1 MGSVRSPALG
11 SYRAVHQS
19 ARLPA
24 MTASETRHRPALRP
38 RHQPAAHSR
47 VNGPS
52 PTSKRTIFI
61 QTENTPNPDAL
72 KFIPNHPILP
82 EGFPTTFIEYLS
94 PRSTRLDHSTQSE
107 RCE

>member
-1 MGSVRSPALG
+1 MSLSSSSGIMLRRTIFNTRLAAQPWNAAGVTSPSVRSPALG

-61 QTENTPNPDAL
+61 QTENTTNPDV
-72 KFIPNHPILP
+72 
-82 EGFPTTFIEYLS
+82 S
-94 PRSTRLDHSTQSE
+94 CQR
-107 RCE
+107 